1 MNKETEYEKPI
12 TPLYTE
18 VQETIIFTEV
28 KYQIEEKE
36 DKLLDDE
43 LE

>member
-1 MNKETEYEKPI
+1 MNKETEYEKNI

-18 VQETIIFTEV
+18 VPEIIIFTEV

-36 DKLLDDE
+36 DKLQDHE